1 MIVAS
6 SSSSLCLPANL
17 ARGRLTRLIYV
28 AQHFLQIIVNRPR
41 IRAPDEGE
49 VRVVDVKS
57 VILPRSMAH
66 EPHSLMMNDR
76 CKCGTFQSVFFSI
89 RPDAS
94 VRRNSLVAPWV
105 RIVRSSQG
113 PGAQK
118 HRSQFSNFPTAGW
131 PHGVQLSFR
140 VYTRCESTTLVYI
153 SVSGYH
159 PRKFRG
165 C

>member
-57 VILPRSMAH
+57 VILPWSMAH

-76 CKCGTFQSVFFSI
+76 CKCGTFQSVFFPYGRTRAFAETPWWLPGYASCVPVRVREPRSI
-89 RPDAS
+89 VPS
-94 VRRNSLVAPWV
+94 SPISLQRAG
-105 RIVRSSQG
+105 RMG
-113 PGAQK
+113 
-118 HRSQFSNFPTAGW
+118 FS
-131 PHGVQLSFR
+131 
-140 VYTRCESTTLVYI
+140 
-153 SVSGYH
+153 
-159 PRKFRG
+159 
-165 C
+165 